1 MEGRGGE
8 CSMRRGDGD
17 PAADIGIVVLITGVG
32 ELLTSA
38 DSVDIM
44 NREGTEPVISVV
56 VTVGTKDISTRE
68 IDRSC

>member
-1 MEGRGGE
+1 MGVGVGK
-8 CSMRRGDGD
+8 GD

-44 NREGTEPVISVV
+44 NREGTEPVV

-68 IDRSC
+68 VDRSC